1 MFLSLNKGRLL
12 LIIFISWVLW
22 IVINQ
27 YLFCPSFSFNSP
39 QPFSGASFYNPYDS
53 IDAHDWKKCNFHAHT
68 NAWHGMTHG
77 RGTAKDVYHV
87 YDSMNY
93 AVHCV
98 SDYQSIN
105 KTYANSPGYIPAYE
119 HGYNTGKTHQLVLGG
134 EKVEWIDYFFPQSLN
149 NKQDV
154 LNHLAGSQNIVVV
167 NHPSSFHGYN
177 ASDFKYLRNYNC
189 MEVLSP
195 YAISTACWDTALSNG
210 KPVFIVGNDDE
221 HNIFSK
227 NSVGRM
233 CTFINA
239 SSTDQRTVLN
249 ALKKGKSYGMIL
261 ENCGQQHPV
270 LNSLKLK
277 GDTMLVEMSE
287 QADQISFVGQNG
299 KLLAK
304 NKNIFSAT
312 YIIKPGDRYVRTVIE
327 YGSGAGIFLNPV
339 FRYNK
344 TKKISTLS
352 GVKIYETNIK
362 RILGLSIL
370 AFWLR
375 IAIPFIF
382 SKSYRTK
389 PQLESLVFQ

>member
-12 LIIFISWVLW
+12 LVIFISLVLW
-22 IVINQ
+22 IAINQ

-68 NAWHGMTHG
+68 HAWYGMTHG
-77 RGTAKDVYHV
+77 RGTAEDVNHV

-105 KTYANSPGYIPAYE
+105 RTYANSTGYIPAYE
-119 HGYNTGKTHQLVLGG
+119 HGYNTGKTHQLVLGS
-134 EKVEWIDYFFPQSLN
+134 ERVEWIDYFFPQSLN

-154 LNHLAGSQNIVVV
+154 LNHLVGSENLVVV
-167 NHPSSFHGYN
+167 NHPLSFHGYN
-177 ASDFKYLRNYNC
+177 ASDFKYLTKYNC

-221 HNIFSK
+221 HDIFSK
-227 NSVGRM
+227 NSVARM
-233 CTFINA
+233 CTCINT
-239 SSTDQRTVLN
+239 SSIDQKNVLN
-249 ALKKGKSYGMIL
+249 ASKEGKSYGMIL
-261 ENCGQQHPV
+261 GHCGKHLPV
-270 LNSLKLK
+270 LNSLKLN

-287 QADQISFVGQNG
+287 PAYQIAFVGQNG

-304 NKNIFSAT
+304 NKNTCLAR
-312 YIIKPGDRYVRTVIE
+312 YIIKQEDHYIRTVID
-327 YGSGAGIFLNPV
+327 YGSATSIFLNPV
-339 FRYNK
+339 FRYSK
-344 TKKISTLS
+344 GEKMSTS
-352 GVKIYETNIK
+352 FHVNAYETSIK

-375 IAIPFIF
+375 IAIAFIF
-382 SKSYRTK
+382 RKSYRGK
-389 PQLESLVFQ
+389 RQLQSLIFQ

>member
-1 MFLSLNKGRLL
+1 
-12 LIIFISWVLW
+12 
-22 IVINQ
+22 
-27 YLFCPSFSFNSP
+27 
-39 QPFSGASFYNPYDS
+39 
-53 IDAHDWKKCNFHAHT
+53 
-68 NAWHGMTHG
+68 MTHG

-134 EKVEWIDYFFPQSLN
+134 EKVEWVDYLFPQSLN

-154 LNHLAGSQNIVVV
+154 LNHLAGSENIVVV

-261 ENCGQQHPV
+261 GNCGQQHPV

-277 GDTMLVEMSE
+277 GDTMLVEMSKP
-287 QADQISFVGQNG
+287 ADQISFVGQNG
-299 KLLAK
+299 KLLEET
-304 NKNIFSAT
+304 KNILSAT

-327 YGSGAGIFLNPV
+327 YGSGAWIFLNPV
-339 FRYNK
+339 F
-344 TKKISTLS
+344 
-352 GVKIYETNIK
+352 
-362 RILGLSIL
+362 
-370 AFWLR
+370 
-375 IAIPFIF
+375 
-382 SKSYRTK
+382 
-389 PQLESLVFQ
+389 

>member
-12 LIIFISWVLW
+12 LVIFISLVLW

-27 YLFCPSFSFNSP
+27 YLFCPSFSFKSP

-53 IDAHDWKKCNFHAHT
+53 INPHDWKKCNFHAHT

-77 RGTAKDVYHV
+77 RGTAKDVYRV
-87 YDSMNY
+87 YDSMSY

-119 HGYNTGKTHQLVLGG
+119 HGYNTGKTHQLVLGS
-134 EKVEWIDYFFPQSLN
+134 EEVKWIDYFLPQSLN

-154 LNHLAGSQNIVVV
+154 LNHLVGSENVVVV
-167 NHPSSFHGYN
+167 NHPSAFYGYN
-177 ASDFKYLRNYNC
+177 ASDFRYLTNYNC

-195 YAISTACWDTALSNG
+195 YAISMACWDTALSNG
-210 KPVFIVGNDDE
+210 NPVFIVGNDDE

-227 NSVGRM
+227 NSVARM
-233 CTFINA
+233 CTCVNA
-239 SSTDQRTVLN
+239 SSIDQKTVLN
-249 ALKKGKSYGMIL
+249 ALKKGESYGMIL
-261 ENCGQQHPV
+261 GNCGKRFPV

-277 GDTMLVEMSE
+277 GDTIVVEMSDP
-287 QADQISFVGQNG
+287 ADQISFIGQNG
-299 KLLAK
+299 KFLAK
-304 NKNIFSAT
+304 NKNTLSSR
-312 YIIKPGDRYVRTVIE
+312 YIIKPEDRYIRTVID
-327 YGSGAGIFLNPV
+327 YGSATSIFLNPV

-344 TKKISTLS
+344 AKRMSTS
-352 GVKIYETNIK
+352 FQVNAHETNIK

-370 AFWLR
+370 ALWLR
-375 IAIPFIF
+375 IAIPFIA
-382 SKSYRTK
+382 SKSYRAR
-389 PQLESLVFQ
+389 PSLESLIFQ